1 MAWRAF
7 DRMEKRMGN
16 WKWKWTWSVVVGLT
30 VCGSAIA
37 AVAEEN
43 WPGWRGPRGDGTS
56 EEVKIPL
63 RWDGR
68 SGENIVW
75 KSEVPGEGHGSPIVW
90 ENSIFLLSCL
100 PESQERILVCLDR
113 RTGEIKWQQTVIQSP
128 LETIH
133 ARNSHASS
141 TPATDGRSVYVTF
154 LEVDGSTIPAR
165 NVSQERSV
173 TPGRIVVAAYDFE
186 GRRQWKVRLGDFV
199 SVHGFCS
206 NPVIHGD
213 LLIINGDHDGDS
225 YIAALDKQT
234 GETVW
239 KVARE
244 HQTRSY
250 VTPLIREV
258 DGRTEM
264 VVSGSHQVVSY
275 DPSDGREYWRVDG
288 PTEQFVASLVHDGRY
303 FFVAGGYPTHHVMAI
318 RPGGEGNVSESHVA
332 WHVTNAACYVPSPI
346 VVGDFLL
353 VADDR
358 GTANGFSTMTGERL
372 WQARVGHHFSTSPV
386 TANGLIYLVADDGV
400 TYVIRPGEQLE
411 VVAENPLGEFTYAS
425 PALSRGEVF
434 LRGEKH
440 LYCIADPAGGE
451 E

>member
-1 MAWRAF
+1 MGKWSWIVVLGLAAW
-7 DRMEKRMGN
+7 G
-16 WKWKWTWSVVVGLT
+16 WGVVPV
-30 VCGSAIA
+30 SA
-37 AVAEEN
+37 EN

-56 EEVKIPL
+56 EDVTVPL
-63 RWDGR
+63 RWDGKT
-68 SGENIVW
+68 GKNVVW
-75 KSEVPGEGHGSPIVW
+75 KSEIPGEGHGSPIVW
-90 ENSIFLLSCL
+90 NNSVFLLSCL

-113 RTGEIKWQQTVIQSP
+113 RSGDIKWQQTVIKSP

-141 TPATDGRSVYVTF
+141 TPATDGQFVYVTF
-154 LEVDGSTIPAR
+154 LEVDGSTVPAR
-165 NVSQERSV
+165 NVSQVRPV

-186 GRRQWKVRLGDFV
+186 GQEQWKVRLGEFV

-239 KVARE
+239 KVDRE

-250 VTPLIREV
+250 VTPLIREIG
-258 DGRTEM
+258 GRTEM
-264 VVSGSHQVVSY
+264 VISGSHQIVSY
-275 DPSDGREYWRVDG
+275 DPLNGTEHWRVDG
-288 PTEQFVASLVHDGRY
+288 PTEQFVASMVYDGRHFY
-303 FFVAGGYPTHHVMAI
+303 MAAGFPTYHVMAI
-318 RPGGEGNVSESHVA
+318 RPGGEGNVSESHVE

-346 VVGDFLL
+346 VVGDYLL

-358 GTANGFSTMTGERL
+358 GTANGFDTGTGERL

-400 TYVIRPGEQLE
+400 TYVIRPGKNFE
-411 VVAENPLGEFTYAS
+411 VLAENPLGEFTYAS
-425 PALSRGEVF
+425 PAISQGELF
-434 LRGEKH
+434 LRGEHH
-440 LYCIADPAGGE
+440 LYCITEVAE
-451 E
+451 